1 MSRAGAILGSAVFF
15 VIAPFSLTVLVPL
28 WITGWRVQVPFFGL
42 PQLRAIGVLLAIAGA
57 VPLIE
62 SFRRFAVE
70 GLGTPAPIAPTQHLI
85 VTGFYRYV
93 RNPMYVGVV
102 AVILGEALI
111 VGDARLLYYAA
122 IVWLGF
128 HIFVLVYEEPTLA
141 RTYGAEYETFR
152 ANVPRWIPRFTPW
165 KSSATSA

>member
-1 MSRAGAILGSAVFF
+1 MRKSQAVLGSAVFF
-15 VIAPFSLTVLVPL
+15 VIAPFSLAVLVPW
-28 WITGWRVQVPFFGL
+28 WITGWWMQPPFFGWPL
-42 PQLRAIGVLLAIAGA
+42 LRVIGVLLAVAGA

-70 GLGTPAPIAPTQHLI
+70 GLGTPALIAPPQHLI
-85 VTGFYRYV
+85 VTGFYRHV

-111 VGDARLLYYAA
+111 LGDVRLLTYAG

-128 HIFVLVYEEPTLA
+128 RIFVLAYEEPAL
-141 RTYGAEYETFR
+141 RGSYGAEYETFR
-152 ANVPRWIPRFTPW
+152 AHVPRWIPRLKAW
-165 KSSATSA
+165 KGQ